1 MQTYSISQI
10 KKELQ
15 TLPQERLLE
24 LCLAMAKYKKE
35 NKEVFDYMLFRA
47 HDEDSYIEMVKEEV
61 VVLFEEINLNSWFF
75 VKKSLRKILRL
86 VNKYSKYS
94 SQKTTTIELLL
105 FFCQQLKASKIDYKS
120 NVTIFNIYLN
130 QIKKIEKEVSK
141 LHEDLQYDY
150 EFVLNG
156 LYST

>member
-1 MQTYSISQI
+1 MQTSSISQI

-150 EFVLNG
+150 EFELNG
-156 LYST
+156 L

>member
-1 MQTYSISQI
+1 MQTSSISQI

-61 VVLFEEINLNSWFF
+61 AVLFEEINLNSWFF

-150 EFVLNG
+150 EFELNG
-156 LYST
+156 L

>member
-1 MQTYSISQI
+1 MQTSSISQI

-156 LYST
+156 L